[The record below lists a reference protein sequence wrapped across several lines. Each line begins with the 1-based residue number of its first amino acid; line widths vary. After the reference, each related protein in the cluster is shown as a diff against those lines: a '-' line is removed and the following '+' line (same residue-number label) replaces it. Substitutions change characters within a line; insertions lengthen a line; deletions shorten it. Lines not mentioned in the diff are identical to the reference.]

1 MLRLTVPAALHG
13 DALTA
18 ELHAAGFPGAAVSVD
33 GDALVIDGA
42 DENDRAA
49 VQAVVDAHVPPPV
62 PDPDADLATAIN
74 AVDTSKITDAATKAA
89 LDALKA
95 ALLGSGKPAAVSGRP
110 TDR

>member
-1 MLRLTVPAALHG
+1 MLRLTVPAAMHG

-18 ELHAAGFPGAAVSVD
+18 ELHAAGFPADLSVD
-33 GDALVIDGA
+33 RDELLVDGPS
-42 DENDRAA
+42 EGDRAG